1 MSNDSD
7 RKGFGGLAEMIS
19 EEEHP
24 SKADID
30 PGYKLISL
38 GDFPSMPA
46 PWSSQDAGE
55 GWRWGDYYIIIQKK
69 PETVF
74 DVMSKM
80 TNKPDRFE
88 GMVYPYAAT
97 VFRDPT
103 TNSYGPSSR
112 PVMVISI
119 EQSDFGALAKKM
131 GINLADLEDDAS
143 DLGSGALMLGVFT
156 GDVRFNLGSYEGA
169 LDLNSARQT
178 FFSHIQSS
186 YKLAGQPERLGTI
199 EAVREKVV
207 TRKLTLPSNKQPS
220 GCAPVVVGFGIT
232 GLLLAN
238 YFFN

>member
-1 MSNDSD
+1 MSSDND

-19 EEEHP
+19 EEALPIKTE
-24 SKADID
+24 ID

-38 GDFPSMPA
+38 GDFPSMAA

-74 DVMSKM
+74 DVMAKM

-97 VFRDPT
+97 VFRDPK

-131 GINLADLEDDAS
+131 GINLADLEGDAS
-143 DLGSGALMLGVFT
+143 ELGAGALMLGVFT

-169 LDLNSARQT
+169 LDLNSVRQT
-178 FFSHIQSS
+178 FFSHIQST

-207 TRKLTLPSNKQPS
+207 TRKLSLPSNKQPS

-238 YFFN
+238 FFFN

>member
-1 MSNDSD
+1 MNTNNEQ
-7 RKGFGGLAEMIS
+7 RGFGGLAEMIS
-19 EEEHP
+19 EEANTATP
-24 SKADID
+24 NSD
-30 PGYKLISL
+30 PGYQLIAL
-38 GDFPSMPA
+38 GDFPSMAA

-55 GWRWGDYYIIIQKK
+55 GWKWGDYYIIIQKK

-74 DVMSKM
+74 DVMAKM

-97 VFRDPT
+97 VFRDPK
-103 TNSYGPSSR
+103 TNIYGPSSR
-112 PVMVISI
+112 PVMVVSI
-119 EQSDFGALAKKM
+119 EQSDFGALAKKI
-131 GINLADLEDDAS
+131 GVDLAGLDGDAS

-156 GDVRFNLGSYEGA
+156 GDVRFNLGSYMGA

-178 FFSHIQSS
+178 FFSHIQST
-186 YKLAGQPERLGTI
+186 YKLSGQPERLGTI

-207 TRKLTLPSNKQPS
+207 TRKLSLPTTKQPS
-220 GCAPVVVGFGIT
+220 GCAPVVVGFGFT